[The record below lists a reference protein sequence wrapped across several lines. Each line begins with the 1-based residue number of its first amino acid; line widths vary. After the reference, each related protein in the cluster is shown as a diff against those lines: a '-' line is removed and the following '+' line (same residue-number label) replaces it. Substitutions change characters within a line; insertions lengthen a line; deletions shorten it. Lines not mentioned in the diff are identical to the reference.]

1 MKEPE
6 KKENIYELVCTEG
19 QLRLINDAI
28 EGYFRLLLGQYSNYA
43 DEIAF
48 AGFDYGNHTEDDFD
62 ERILRRNLAMD
73 LFDDIYQRLF
83 PAVRENTPTENAL
96 IDIWGTIRHQLWL
109 DREVP
114 KPYGTVV
121 DSYPPLLRSGLP
133 PVKVRKVE

>member
-28 EGYFRLLLGQYSNYA
+28 EGYFRLLLGQYFDYT

-62 ERILRRNLAMD
+62 ERILRRDLGQD
-73 LFDDIYQRLF
+73 LFSVLYRRLF
-83 PAVRENTPTENAL
+83 SESREKTPKENAL
-96 IDIWGTIRHQLWL
+96 IDIWETIRHQLWL
-109 DREVP
+109 DREEP
-114 KPYGTVV
+114 KPHGTVA
-121 DSYPPLLRSGLP
+121 SFPPLPMSGLP

>member
-6 KKENIYELVCTEG
+6 KKENIYQLTCTEG

-28 EGYFRLLLGQYSNYA
+28 EGYFRLLLGQYFDYA

-48 AGFDYGNHTEDDFD
+48 AGFDYENHSEDDFD
-62 ERILRRNLAMD
+62 ERILRRNLAME
-73 LFDDIYQRLF
+73 LFDAIYQRLF

-109 DREVP
+109 DREEP
-114 KPYGTVV
+114 KPHGTV
-121 DSYPPLLRSGLP
+121 DSSPPLLRSELP
-133 PVKVRKVE
+133 PVEVRKVE